1 MNLPKQFNQSELI
14 ANFNR
19 CAKDYHQYAEIQ
31 QEINRRLLEHL
42 DLMRLQPN
50 IILELGAATGYGIK
64 LLKQRYREATVIGVD
79 FAEQMLLQLR
89 KQAGWFK
96 KPIVVNADIANLP
109 FSPQSIDLIVM
120 NLTLAWCDDL
130 NQIFPQIRRLL
141 KPEGVLLFS
150 TFGPDTLREIRQS
163 WQEVDADQHVH
174 EFIDMHDIGDLLV
187 QAKFLDPVM
196 DMEYLILHYERLEN
210 LWRDLKKT
218 GMHNRRQD
226 RMQGLLGKEK
236 FQHFVQQYQSL
247 KTSDNIF
254 PATLEII
261 YGHAWGNAITAD
273 ATLDENGEV
282 LIPLTQIPIR
292 KK

>member
-1 MNLPKQFNQSELI
+1 MNSPKQFNKSELI

-19 CAKDYHQYAEIQ
+19 CAREYDQFAEIQ
-31 QEINRRLLEHL
+31 HEINRRLLEHL
-42 DLMRLQPN
+42 DLMRLQPSV
-50 IILELGAATGYGIK
+50 ILELGTATGYGIK
-64 LLKQRYREATVIGVD
+64 LLKQRYRDATVIGVD
-79 FAEQMLLQLR
+79 FAEQMLLMQR

-96 KPIVVNADIANLP
+96 KPVLVNADIANLP
-109 FSPQSIDLIVM
+109 FLPQSVDLIVI

-130 NQIFPQIRRLL
+130 KQIFPQIRRLL
-141 KPEGVLLFS
+141 KPEGVLLFA

-163 WQEVDADQHVH
+163 WQDINTSLHVH

-196 DMEYLILHYERLEN
+196 EMEFLTLHYDRLEN
-210 LWRDLKKT
+210 LWRDLQKT
-218 GMHNRRQD
+218 GMRNLRQD
-226 RMQGLLGKEK
+226 RSQGLLGKEK
-236 FQHFVQQYQSL
+236 FRQFLRQYQTL
-247 KTSDNIF
+247 KKTEDFF
-254 PATLEII
+254 PVTLEII

-282 LIPLTQIPIR
+282 LIPLTQIPVM